1 MKGMGNTSPKT
12 ANMKEPT
19 LYVLEDY
26 IRNEGF
32 SNRKKNKNSRAFP
45 INKISHLPAMCEAV
59 EAPPPGCRAGP
70 PDIQLSQPPSF

>member
-1 MKGMGNTSPKT
+1 MKGMGNISPKT

-32 SNRKKNKNSRAFP
+32 WNRKKPKT
-45 INKISHLPAMCEAV
+45 V
-59 EAPPPGCRAGP
+59 E
-70 PDIQLSQPPSF
+70 LFL